1 LKQDDPDI
9 QNRGYVAKKQAKV
22 IKFARFREA
31 QQADD
36 GVRALEEQSGTN
48 SCSQALLRKPRKSGR
63 PLRHWT
69 FKGWTA
75 PSPFLAEMMRS
86 PITAPPM
93 QRGTAMLESGV
104 LAYRRRENGEL
115 EILLVSKKRSKRWGI
130 PKGRVNAS
138 LSFGETAANEAFE
151 EAGVMGRVSPNS
163 VGMFRAKRRT
173 PIPKIVEVWVYL
185 LEVDEVLDNW
195 PEKEKRQIRWVSC
208 KVAARELRNPVLT
221 DLCQHLSQS

>member
-1 LKQDDPDI
+1 M
-9 QNRGYVAKKQAKV
+9 AKKRAKV
-22 IKFARFREA
+22 IKLAKFREA
-31 QQADD
+31 QQADA
-36 GVRALEEQSGTN
+36 GIRAFGEGSGSN
-48 SCSQALLRKPRKSGR
+48 SRTQALLRKPRKSGR

-93 QRGTAMLESGV
+93 QRGTAMLESGA
-104 LAYRRRENGEL
+104 LAYRRLENGEL

-138 LSFGETAANEAFE
+138 LSFGETAAKEAFE
-151 EAGVMGRVSPNS
+151 EAGVIGRVSPNS
-163 VGMFRAKRRT
+163 IGMFRAKKAT

-185 LEVDEVLDNW
+185 LEVDEMLDNW
-195 PEKEKRQIRWVSC
+195 PEKERRQIRWASC
-208 KVAARELRNPVLT
+208 KVAARELRNPILT
-221 DLCQHLSQS
+221 DLCHHLAQS

>member
-1 LKQDDPDI
+1 M
-9 QNRGYVAKKQAKV
+9 AKKQAKV
-22 IKFARFREA
+22 IKLAKFREA

-36 GVRALEEQSGTN
+36 GIKALEQESGSN
-48 SCSQALLRKPRKSGR
+48 SRSQALLQKPRKSGR

-93 QRGTAMLESGV
+93 QRGTAMLESGA
-104 LAYRRRENGEL
+104 LAYRRLENGEL

-138 LSFGETAANEAFE
+138 LSFGETAAKEAFE
-151 EAGVMGRVSPNS
+151 EAGVIGRVSPNS
-163 VGMFRAKRRT
+163 IGMFRAKKAT

-185 LEVDEVLDNW
+185 LEVDEMLDNW
-195 PEKEKRQIRWVSC
+195 PEKERRQIRWASC
-208 KVAARELRNPVLT
+208 KVAARELRNPILT
-221 DLCQHLSQS
+221 DLCHHLAQS